1 MDTYRSRIFTEEEL
15 NKIRGQFYYVDED
28 HYGRKRLF
36 FDNAGGSLR
45 LKKAEEVFHLIDS
58 MPDASEHS
66 NSIARELAALE
77 DRGRE
82 DIKKVIFGAKSG
94 TIYPS
99 YTASQIAMEMVRVIT
114 ENARGTNIVTTMLE
128 HPSVFDAARLYSRIH
143 GMELRVAGVNKETGG
158 VDADTILSLI
168 DQNTALLCC
177 MAASNIS
184 GYIYETEKICRRARE
199 INPDIYIYIDAVQ
212 HAPHGVLA
220 PEEWGADVTSFAP
233 YKFFGVRGFGLA
245 YLSDRVSRFVHH
257 RLLGKP
263 EDDWEIGSPATA
275 QFAVITEIINYVAG
289 LGGAVC
295 HEGGTASSEGGTASS
310 GCEAAFLLGKTAPPE
325 GGTACP
331 EEQSRRKLFEIGMQ
345 RIADH
350 ERGLLDMM
358 LEGVDGIPG
367 LRHIPGVT
375 VQMDGKDLTTRDLI
389 LGIEFE
395 NLSCEQAVVEYEKR
409 GVITFERALSSMY
422 SKRMV
427 EAFDSKGMVR
437 LSPLHVNTPQEIRH
451 FLVLTQEM
459 AGL

>member
-1 MDTYRSRIFTEEEL
+1 MDTYRSRMFTEEEL

-143 GMELRVAGVNKETGG
+143 GMELRVADVNKETGG
-158 VDADTILSLI
+158 VDAETILSLI

-212 HAPHGVLA
+212 HAPHGVLD
-220 PEEWGADVTSFAP
+220 PEKWGADVTSFAP

-295 HEGGTASSEGGTASS
+295 
-310 GCEAAFLLGKTAPPE
+310 PE

-331 EEQSRRKLFEIGMQ
+331 EEQSRRKFFEIGMR

-358 LEGVDGIPG
+358 LEGEDGIPG

-437 LSPLHVNTPQEIRH
+437 LSPLHVNTPQEIRQ

>member
-1 MDTYRSRIFTEEEL
+1 MDTYRSRMFTEEEL
-15 NKIRGQFYYVDED
+15 DKIRGQFYYVDED

-295 HEGGTASSEGGTASS
+295 
-310 GCEAAFLLGKTAPPE
+310 PE

-451 FLVLTQEM
+451 FLVLTQEI

>member
-1 MDTYRSRIFTEEEL
+1 MDTYRSRMFTEEEL

-94 TIYPS
+94 TIYPG
-99 YTASQIAMEMVRVIT
+99 YTVSQIAMEMVRVIT

-143 GMELRVAGVNKETGG
+143 GMELRVADVNKETGG
-158 VDADTILSLI
+158 VDAETILSLI

-184 GYIYETEKICRRARE
+184 GYICETEKICRRARE

-212 HAPHGVLA
+212 HAPHGVLD
-220 PEEWGADVTSFAP
+220 PERWGADVTSFAP

-295 HEGGTASSEGGTASS
+295 
-310 GCEAAFLLGKTAPPE
+310 PE

-331 EEQSRRKLFEIGMQ
+331 EELNRRKLFEIGMQ

-358 LEGVDGIPG
+358 LEGVDGVPG

-395 NLSCEQAVVEYEKR
+395 NLSCEQAVAEYEKR

>member
-1 MDTYRSRIFTEEEL
+1 MDTYRSRMFTEEEL

-295 HEGGTASSEGGTASS
+295 
-310 GCEAAFLLGKTAPPE
+310 PE

-331 EEQSRRKLFEIGMQ
+331 EEQSRRKLFEIGMR

>member
-1 MDTYRSRIFTEEEL
+1 MDTYRSRMFTEEEL

-114 ENARGTNIVTTMLE
+114 ENARGTSIVTTMLE

-212 HAPHGVLA
+212 HAPHGVLD
-220 PEEWGADVTSFAP
+220 PEKWGADVTSFAP

-295 HEGGTASSEGGTASS
+295 
-310 GCEAAFLLGKTAPPE
+310 PE

-331 EEQSRRKLFEIGMQ
+331 EQYVFEAHG
-345 RIADH
+345 
-350 ERGLLDMM
+350 RG
-358 LEGVDGIPG
+358 
-367 LRHIPGVT
+367 
-375 VQMDGKDLTTRDLI
+375 
-389 LGIEFE
+389 F
-395 NLSCEQAVVEYEKR
+395 
-409 GVITFERALSSMY
+409 
-422 SKRMV
+422 
-427 EAFDSKGMVR
+427 
-437 LSPLHVNTPQEIRH
+437 
-451 FLVLTQEM
+451 
-459 AGL
+459 

>member
-1 MDTYRSRIFTEEEL
+1 MDTYRSRMFTEEEL

-295 HEGGTASSEGGTASS
+295 HEGGTA
-310 GCEAAFLLGKTAPPE
+310 
-325 GGTACP
+325 CP
-331 EEQSRRKLFEIGMQ
+331 EEQSRRKFFEIGMR

-358 LEGVDGIPG
+358 LEGVDGVPG

-451 FLVLTQEM
+451 FLVLTQEI

>member
-1 MDTYRSRIFTEEEL
+1 MFTEEEL

-295 HEGGTASSEGGTASS
+295 
-310 GCEAAFLLGKTAPPE
+310 PE

-331 EEQSRRKLFEIGMQ
+331 EEQSRRKFFEIGMR

-358 LEGVDGIPG
+358 LEGEDGIPG

-437 LSPLHVNTPQEIRH
+437 LSPLHVNTPQEIRQ
-451 FLVLTQEM
+451 FLVLTQEI

>member
-1 MDTYRSRIFTEEEL
+1 MDTYRSRMFTEEEL

-212 HAPHGVLA
+212 HAPHGVLD
-220 PEEWGADVTSFAP
+220 PEKWGADVTSFAP

-295 HEGGTASSEGGTASS
+295 HEGGTA
-310 GCEAAFLLGKTAPPE
+310 
-325 GGTACP
+325 CP
-331 EEQSRRKLFEIGMQ
+331 EEQSRRKFFEIGMR

-358 LEGVDGIPG
+358 LEGVDGVPG

-437 LSPLHVNTPQEIRH
+437 LSPLHVNTPHEISH
-451 FLVLTQEM
+451 CLILTQEM

>member
-1 MDTYRSRIFTEEEL
+1 MDTYRSRMFTEEEL

-184 GYIYETEKICRRARE
+184 GYIYETEKICRKARE

-212 HAPHGVLA
+212 HAPHGVLD

-263 EDDWEIGSPATA
+263 EDDWEVGSPATA

-295 HEGGTASSEGGTASS
+295 
-310 GCEAAFLLGKTAPPE
+310 PE

-437 LSPLHVNTPQEIRH
+437 LSPLHVNTPQEISH
-451 FLVLTQEM
+451 FLILTQEM

>member
-1 MDTYRSRIFTEEEL
+1 MDTYRSRMFTEEEL

-45 LKKAEEVFHLIDS
+45 LKKAEEAFHRVDS
-58 MPDASEHS
+58 LPDASEHS
-66 NSIARELAALE
+66 NSLARELAALE
-77 DRGRE
+77 DQGRE

-128 HPSVFDAARLYSRIH
+128 HPSVFDAARLYRRIH

-212 HAPHGVLA
+212 HAPHGVLD
-220 PEEWGADVTSFAP
+220 PEKWGADVTSFAP

-295 HEGGTASSEGGTASS
+295 
-310 GCEAAFLLGKTAPPE
+310 PE

-451 FLVLTQEM
+451 FLVLTQEI

>member
-1 MDTYRSRIFTEEEL
+1 MDTYRSRMFTEEEL

-45 LKKAEEVFHLIDS
+45 LKKAEEAFHRVDS
-58 MPDASEHS
+58 LPDASEHS
-66 NSIARELAALE
+66 NSLARELAALE

-184 GYIYETEKICRRARE
+184 GYIYETEKICRKARE

-212 HAPHGVLA
+212 HAPHGVLD

-263 EDDWEIGSPATA
+263 EDDWEVGSPATA

-295 HEGGTASSEGGTASS
+295 
-310 GCEAAFLLGKTAPPE
+310 PE

-437 LSPLHVNTPQEIRH
+437 LSPLHVNTPQEISH
-451 FLVLTQEM
+451 FLILTQEM

>member
-1 MDTYRSRIFTEEEL
+1 MDTYRSRMFTEEEL

-212 HAPHGVLA
+212 HAPHGVLD
-220 PEEWGADVTSFAP
+220 PEKWGADVTSFAP

-245 YLSDRVSRFVHH
+245 YLSDRVSRFIHH

-295 HEGGTASSEGGTASS
+295 H
-310 GCEAAFLLGKTAPPE
+310 E

>member
-1 MDTYRSRIFTEEEL
+1 MDTYRSRMFTEEEL
-15 NKIRGQFYYVDED
+15 DKIRGQFYYVDED

-212 HAPHGVLA
+212 HAPHGVLD
-220 PEEWGADVTSFAP
+220 PEKWGADVTSFAP

-263 EDDWEIGSPATA
+263 EDDWEVGSPATA

-295 HEGGTASSEGGTASS
+295 
-310 GCEAAFLLGKTAPPE
+310 PE

-358 LEGVDGIPG
+358 LEGVDGVPG

-437 LSPLHVNTPQEIRH
+437 LSPLHVNKPQEISH
-451 FLVLTQEM
+451 FLILTQEM

>member
-1 MDTYRSRIFTEEEL
+1 MDTYRSRMFTEEEL
-15 NKIRGQFYYVDED
+15 DKIRGQFYYVDED

-177 MAASNIS
+177 MAVSNIS

-295 HEGGTASSEGGTASS
+295 
-310 GCEAAFLLGKTAPPE
+310 PE

-451 FLVLTQEM
+451 FLVLTQEI

>member
-1 MDTYRSRIFTEEEL
+1 MDTYRSRMFTEEEL

-212 HAPHGVLA
+212 HAPHGVLD
-220 PEEWGADVTSFAP
+220 PEKWGADVTSFAP

-295 HEGGTASSEGGTASS
+295 HEGGTA
-310 GCEAAFLLGKTAPPE
+310 
-325 GGTACP
+325 CP
-331 EEQSRRKLFEIGMQ
+331 EEQSRRKLFEIGMR

-358 LEGVDGIPG
+358 LEGEDGIPG

-437 LSPLHVNTPQEIRH
+437 LSPLHVNTPQEIRQ

>member
-1 MDTYRSRIFTEEEL
+1 MDTYRSRMFTEEEL

-143 GMELRVAGVNKETGG
+143 GMELRVAGVTKETGG

-184 GYIYETEKICRRARE
+184 GYIYETEKICRKARE

-212 HAPHGVLA
+212 HAPHGVLD

-263 EDDWEIGSPATA
+263 EDDWEVGSPATA

-295 HEGGTASSEGGTASS
+295 
-310 GCEAAFLLGKTAPPE
+310 PE

-437 LSPLHVNTPQEIRH
+437 LSPLHVNTPQEIRQ
-451 FLVLTQEM
+451 FLVLTQEI

>member
-1 MDTYRSRIFTEEEL
+1 MDTYRSRMFTEEEL

-143 GMELRVAGVNKETGG
+143 GMELRVAGVSKETGG

-184 GYIYETEKICRRARE
+184 GYIYETEKICRKARE

-212 HAPHGVLA
+212 HAPHGVLD

-263 EDDWEIGSPATA
+263 EDDWEVGSPATA

-295 HEGGTASSEGGTASS
+295 
-310 GCEAAFLLGKTAPPE
+310 PE

-437 LSPLHVNTPQEIRH
+437 LSPLHVNTPQEIRQ
-451 FLVLTQEM
+451 FLVLTQEI